1 MVLVAYILK
10 IREIRREKILSQKEL
25 ALKIEL
31 SQNYLSE
38 IENNKYDIKL
48 SLLYRISQAL
58 EVCPFELVEF
68 INEE

>member
-1 MVLVAYILK
+1 MAYKLK
-10 IREIRREKILSQKEL
+10 IREIRREKILSQREL

-38 IENNKYDIKL
+38 IENGKYDIKL
-48 SLLYRISQAL
+48 SLLYRISRAL

-68 INEE
+68 KVEE

>member
-1 MVLVAYILK
+1 MAYILK

>member
-1 MVLVAYILK
+1 MAYILK
-10 IREIRREKILSQKEL
+10 IREIRREKILSQREL

-38 IENNKYDIKL
+38 IENGKYDIKL
-48 SLLYRISQAL
+48 SLLYKISRAL

-68 INEE
+68 EVEE